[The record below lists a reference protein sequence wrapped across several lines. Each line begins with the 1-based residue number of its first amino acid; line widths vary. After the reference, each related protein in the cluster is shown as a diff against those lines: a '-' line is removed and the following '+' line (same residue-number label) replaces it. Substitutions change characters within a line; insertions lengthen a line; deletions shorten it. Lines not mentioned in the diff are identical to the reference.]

1 MDGSLPVTCSQFDR
15 LGGGVTEILSTLY
28 VQTPGTSLHLEGSAV
43 RVFHPEQKGRRIL
56 PLVRIDHLV
65 LFAGVDISDELL
77 MWCAENGKTVSWLT
91 GMGRFRARVS
101 GPTTGNVLLRKAQHR
116 ASDDAH
122 HRLQIATAVV
132 AGKIHNS
139 RQVLLRAAR
148 DASGYRQASLRASAD
163 VLAQR
168 LVLLKESGSPDEV
181 LGVEGIAARDY
192 FGALPYLVKDKK
204 LHPAG
209 RTKRP
214 PTDPVN
220 CLLSFLYGMLRVA
233 VHGALEQVGLDP
245 YVGFLHGVRPGKP
258 ALALDL
264 MEEFR
269 PLLADRLA
277 FTLLNRREIT
287 GDHFE
292 ELPNGAYRLTENGR
306 KAVLKAWEE
315 SRRRAWPHALL
326 KREVEAA
333 FLPLVQARL
342 LARHLRGD
350 LETYQPWMV
359 N

>member
-148 DASGYRQASLRASAD
+148 DA
-163 VLAQR
+163 
-168 LVLLKESGSPDEV
+168 
-181 LGVEGIAARDY
+181 
-192 FGALPYLVKDKK
+192 
-204 LHPAG
+204 
-209 RTKRP
+209 
-214 PTDPVN
+214 
-220 CLLSFLYGMLRVA
+220 
-233 VHGALEQVGLDP
+233 
-245 YVGFLHGVRPGKP
+245 
-258 ALALDL
+258 
-264 MEEFR
+264 
-269 PLLADRLA
+269 
-277 FTLLNRREIT
+277 
-287 GDHFE
+287 
-292 ELPNGAYRLTENGR
+292 
-306 KAVLKAWEE
+306 
-315 SRRRAWPHALL
+315 
-326 KREVEAA
+326 
-333 FLPLVQARL
+333 
-342 LARHLRGD
+342 
-350 LETYQPWMV
+350 
-359 N
+359 